1 MKSACAGTNGMR
13 YDMEGSMGTV
23 RKRWL
28 LLRSEPRDAFQ
39 RLMKVSICG
48 MGCPAGGTIAVDGA
62 SRRSRM
68 QGKGLSYKGIAEAVR
83 HSRASRDDGRRPLRP
98 WQSSA
103 M

>member
-28 LLRSEPRDAFQ
+28 LPRSEPWGTFQ

-48 MGCPAGGTIAVDGA
+48 MGCPSEGMIAVNGA

-68 QGKGLSYKGIAEAVR
+68 QGKGLSYKGIVEAVR
-83 HSRASRDDGRRPLRP
+83 HNR
-98 WQSSA
+98 
-103 M
+103 